1 MAKEPK
7 VKVSF
12 SIPQRLIDALTLAA
26 GPHRSRS
33 SYLGELLDK
42 AISEG
47 WLKPAKKCKA

>member
-1 MAKEPK
+1 MAQEPK

-33 SYLGELLDK
+33 SVLGELLDR

-47 WLKPAKKCKA
+47 WIKAAKKGKA